1 VKILAADIGGT
12 SIKLCI
18 SDERGNIQQFKEYDT
33 ESKKGGKFLVEKLI
47 NIIKEYDGFEAIGV
61 STAGQVD
68 SDKGSIIYANEN
80 IPDYTGTELKLI
92 LESQFEVPVKVENDV
107 NAAALGE
114 KYFGAGKEFKN
125 FLCLT
130 YGTGIGGAIIINSQV
145 FKGHNGVAAEFG
157 HIITHPSGNSCN
169 CGYKGC
175 YETYASTT
183 ALVKK
188 AKNIDPSFING
199 RVIFERINQGDVRLE
214 RLVDQWVNE
223 VVIGLISLI
232 HIFNPPA
239 IIIGG
244 GVMEQEKLVG
254 MVSTKVKDLI
264 MASFSDVKII
274 KASLGNKAGVLG
286 AVSLHLKG
294 DNQRGAL

>member
-18 SDERGNIQQFKEYDT
+18 SDEKGKIEQFEEYDT

-47 NIIKEYDGFEAIGV
+47 KIIKEFHGFDAIGI

-68 SDKGSIIYANEN
+68 SDKGCIIYANEN
-80 IPDYTGTELKLI
+80 IPDYTGTKLKSI
-92 LESQFEVPVKVENDV
+92 LENQFGVPVKVENDV

-114 KYFGAGKEFKN
+114 KYFGAGKEFRN

-130 YGTGIGGAIIINSQV
+130 FGTGIGGAIIINSQV

-175 YETYASTT
+175 YETYASTK
-183 ALVKK
+183 ALVEK
-188 AKNIDPSFING
+188 AKNIDPSFSNG
-199 RVIFERINQGDVRLE
+199 RVIFERLDQGDVRLE
-214 RLVDQWVNE
+214 RLVEEWVNE

-254 MVSTKVKDLI
+254 MVSRRVKELI
-264 MASFSDVKII
+264 MTSFSDVKII

-294 DNQRGAL
+294 DH

>member
-18 SDERGNIQQFKEYDT
+18 SDEKGKIEQFEEYDT

-47 NIIKEYDGFEAIGV
+47 KIIKEFHGFDAIGI

-68 SDKGSIIYANEN
+68 SDKGCIIYANEN
-80 IPDYTGTELKLI
+80 IPDYTGTKLKSI
-92 LESQFEVPVKVENDV
+92 LENQFGVPVKVENDV

-114 KYFGAGKEFKN
+114 KYFGAGKEFRN

-130 YGTGIGGAIIINSQV
+130 FGTGIGGAIIINSQI

-175 YETYASTT
+175 YETYASTK
-183 ALVKK
+183 ALVEK
-188 AKNIDPSFING
+188 AKNIDPSFSNG
-199 RVIFERINQGDVRLE
+199 RVIFERLDQGDVRLE
-214 RLVDQWVNE
+214 RLVEEWVNE

-254 MVSTKVKDLI
+254 MVSRRVKELI
-264 MASFSDVKII
+264 MTSFSDVKII

-294 DNQRGAL
+294 DH